1 MNWKSMFRIIAKLDV
16 KPPHVVKPVHF
27 EGLRRMGS
35 PNDLSKKYYDQG
47 VDEIIYIDIV
57 ASLYRREILY
67 QHLSQA
73 IQGIFVPLAVGG
85 GITSVKDCSKL
96 FQSCA
101 DKVVINTHALQVD
114 PSLISKA
121 AELYGSQS
129 VVVNIEAKRT
139 SVDWVCYSDCGRI
152 PSGKSVL
159 EWVDEIQERGAGEI
173 VLQSVDKDGRRK
185 GFDSDLIKKVVM
197 SSSIPVIAASGAG
210 SKEHILEMYSSAGPA
225 GVAISSLL
233 HYDIETVGS
242 IKTFLRKNGVRVSL

>member
-1 MNWKSMFRIIAKLDV
+1 MFRIIAKLDV
-16 KPPHVVKPVHF
+16 KPPYVVKPVHF
-27 EGLRRMGS
+27 EGLRRMGI

-57 ASLYRREILY
+57 ASLYKREILY

-73 IQGIFVPLAVGG
+73 AKGIFVPLSIGG
-85 GITSVKDCSKL
+85 GITSVQDCSKL

-101 DKVVINTHALQVD
+101 DKIVINTHAVQVD

-121 AELYGSQS
+121 ADLYGSQS

-139 SVDWVCYSDCGRI
+139 PADWVCYTDCGRI

-159 EWVDEIQERGAGEI
+159 EWVDEIQDRGAGEI
-173 VLQSVDKDGRRK
+173 VLQSVDTDGRRT
-185 GFDSDLIKKVVM
+185 GFDIDLIKRVVM

-210 SKEHILEMYSSAGPA
+210 SKEHILEMYSNARPA

-233 HYDIETVGS
+233 HYNIETVGS
-242 IKTFLRKNGVRVSL
+242 IKTFLRQNGVKVSS